1 MLLKMQKSIANVIL
15 FLGEGDG
22 NFLRYVRL
30 YIFVTLNLSRGGIK
44 GDLAS
49 VTKYVGFLFWYL
61 PLVISDGDLSAIF
74 IYHQL
79 KLATNSQ
86 KIPFFPKSKPVSFRY
101 SQLKLSSPD
110 IESRH
115 QSVPDNLDGDLYLLD
130 ILSNHLYFP
139 DLPINTCILQIF
151 LVNTYNPEILSIEKS
166 VSVIL
171 YMITYLSEIFK
182 GDTYLSQI

>member
-1 MLLKMQKSIANVIL
+1 MYKARESGQECINIVVYSSIFAICQT
-15 FLGEGDG
+15 
-22 NFLRYVRL
+22 L
-30 YIFVTLNLSRGGIK
+30 YLHTSPMGGVK

-86 KIPFFPKSKPVSFRY
+86 KIPFFPKSKPVSFWY
-101 SQLKLSSPD
+101 SQLKLSSSD

-151 LVNTYNPEILSIEKS
+151 LVNTYNPEILSIEKN
-166 VSVIL
+166 VSLIL

>member
-1 MLLKMQKSIANVIL
+1 MIPSLSYFQWRPFCHFHISPVETSYKFPENTL
-15 FLGEGDG
+15 FP
-22 NFLRYVRL
+22 R
-30 YIFVTLNLSRGGIK
+30 
-44 GDLAS
+44 
-49 VTKYVGFLFWYL
+49 
-61 PLVISDGDLSAIF
+61 
-74 IYHQL
+74 
-79 KLATNSQ
+79 
-86 KIPFFPKSKPVSFRY
+86 SKPVSFLY

-110 IESRH
+110 IDSRH